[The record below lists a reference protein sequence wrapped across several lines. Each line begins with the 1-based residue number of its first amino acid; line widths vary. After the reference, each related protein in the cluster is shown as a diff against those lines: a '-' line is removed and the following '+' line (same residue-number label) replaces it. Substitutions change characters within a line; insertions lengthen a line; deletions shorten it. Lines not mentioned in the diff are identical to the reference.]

1 MRVIK
6 IYKTFTYAETD
17 TLWGKRYQ
25 ISIGGRRLTLLNYR
39 SMLKF
44 IEVLIYNGISQS
56 DTAVPLGKLRDW
68 IREIH
73 ALMGLN
79 MQQFL
84 ETMAT
89 NLFWSYP
96 GEYEAVLEHGTGQY
110 PSEEALQS
118 KAQEM
123 NQIIEGQRISDMQM
137 THAETKYVSLSC
149 QNNYKWISIYY
160 TYSIWIVSGLS
171 CKGYVF
177 SFRKMQRLLH

>member
-89 NLFWSYP
+89 SLFWGYP
-96 GEYEAVLEHGTGQY
+96 G
-110 PSEEALQS
+110 PSEVTYPDIPGYTASIAELQRES
-118 KAQEM
+118 EI
-123 NQIIEGQRISDMQM
+123 NQIVEGQRVSDRQM
-137 THAETKYVSLSC
+137 THAETETRNETGQFKEPSKLSLPL
-149 QNNYKWISIYY
+149 IIG
-160 TYSIWIVSGLS
+160 IIAIPIVIIIVIIIL
-171 CKGYVF
+171 KA
-177 SFRKMQRLLH
+177 KK